1 MKEQIWRR
9 SALMAGASWF
19 VFAAAMPVQ
28 AQTWP
33 SKPVHI
39 VVAQAAGGGTDVL
52 ARLIAQKMGE
62 SIGQPVIVDNKT
74 GAGGVIG
81 THFVA
86 KAAPDG
92 HTLLMAPTGNLVFAP
107 ILYPKLPYSPQRSFV
122 PISMVATF
130 PLVLVVNG
138 AKPIATAQ
146 ELIGYMKSNPE
157 KSNYGGS
164 GPAFQFAMELF
175 KLKTG
180 TKAQF
185 IQYKGTNEVVS
196 AVIAGD
202 LLLSLLD
209 IGPMAAQISAGRL
222 RALAVTSPQR
232 LARLPNVPTMAE
244 IGMPDLEI
252 QYWAGLFAPAG
263 TPSAVVRRLEAEV
276 QRIVR
281 LPEVAE
287 RMTSIQVHPAG
298 STSEEFANILASDLS
313 RWSAVATAANIKPN
327 E

>member
-1 MKEQIWRR
+1 MTDRTWRR
-9 SALMAGASWF
+9 GVLMACASSIL
-19 VFAAAMPVQ
+19 FATAIAAQ
-28 AQTWP
+28 AQAWP
-33 SKPVHI
+33 VKPVHI

-52 ARLIAQKMGE
+52 ARLVAQKMGE
-62 SIGQPVIVDNKT
+62 SLGQAVIVENKT

-81 THFVA
+81 TNFVA

-92 HTLLMAPTGNLVFAP
+92 YTLLMAPTGNMVFAP
-107 ILYPKLPYSPQRSFV
+107 ILYPKLPYAPLQSFV
-122 PISMVATF
+122 PVSMVATF
-130 PLVLVVNG
+130 PLVLVVN
-138 AKPIATAQ
+138 ASKPFLTAQ
-146 ELIGYMKSNPE
+146 ELIAYMKSNPE
-157 KSNYGGS
+157 KANYGGS

-175 KLKTG
+175 KLQTG

-185 IQYKGTNEVVS
+185 IQYKGTNEVIS
-196 AVIAGD
+196 AMIAGD

-209 IGPMAAQISAGRL
+209 TGPMAAQIAAGRL

-232 LARLPNVPTMAE
+232 LASLPNVPTMAE

-252 QYWAGLFAPAG
+252 QYWAGIFAPAG
-263 TPSAVVRRLEAEV
+263 TPPAVVKRLEGEI

-281 LPEVAE
+281 LPDVAE

-298 STSEEFANILASDLS
+298 SSAEEFATLLASELN
-313 RWSAVATAANIKPN
+313 RWSAVAKAADIKPN